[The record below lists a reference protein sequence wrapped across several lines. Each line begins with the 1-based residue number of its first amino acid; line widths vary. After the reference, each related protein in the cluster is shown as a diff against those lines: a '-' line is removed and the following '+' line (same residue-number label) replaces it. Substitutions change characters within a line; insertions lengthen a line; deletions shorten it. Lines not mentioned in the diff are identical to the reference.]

1 VKITITP
8 KPTAEEEVQY
18 PLFMKYVGSDRDS
31 RGTVMA
37 FNTYTSGILIKGFG
51 YYKESTH
58 IDVYSG
64 LLPHTDRSNWKPYN
78 GTITIE
84 VP

>member
-18 PLFMKYVGSDRDS
+18 PLFMEYVGPDYES
-31 RGTVMA
+31 RGTIMA
-37 FNTYTSGILIKGFG
+37 FYKPTCAILIKGYG
-51 YYKESTH
+51 YYESCVH
-58 IDVYSG
+58 FDVCVS
-64 LLPHTDRSNWKPYN
+64 LLSHRDGSVWKPYN